1 MPMYK
6 NVYRC
11 LKWIIEKF
19 MEKKYLTLN
28 GVNELWVKEEEMSGG
43 VGMGRKTFYN
53 RRRDLKEKFGIEIC
67 QKEGSYAYYLKN
79 PEIIKNK
86 SLMNFMLNTLAMDEK
101 LIGCK
106 SLMNRIVLESIPSG
120 GEKLDQVTE
129 AMLRDKKFGFEYIKY
144 GSSELKEY
152 IADIYG
158 LVLYNQRWYI
168 LVGFGKEKKY
178 TFALDRMKKTWV
190 SSEKSNIDPDFDA
203 IAYFEEFYGIYN
215 SGRDIM
221 KIVIRAFGDESY
233 YLRDLPIHKSQKEI
247 GNGDNYTDFMVE
259 LRPNNE
265 LISYLLSRKNRLK
278 VLSPDSIVEEMKE
291 TIEGIAAIYS

>member
-1 MPMYK
+1 M
-6 NVYRC
+6 
-11 LKWIIEKF
+11 
-19 MEKKYLTLN
+19 
-28 GVNELWVKEEEMSGG
+28 
-43 VGMGRKTFYN
+43 
-53 RRRDLKEKFGIEIC
+53 
-67 QKEGSYAYYLKN
+67 
-79 PEIIKNK
+79 
-86 SLMNFMLNTLAMDEK
+86 
-101 LIGCK
+101 
-106 SLMNRIVLESIPSG
+106 
-120 GEKLDQVTE
+120 
-129 AMLRDKKFGFEYIKY
+129 YIKVKNEY
-144 GSSELKEY
+144 KRLNNAKKRTNYLVCNIEGTEY

-168 LVGFGKEKKY
+168 LVSFGEEKKY
-178 TFALDRMKKTWV
+178 TFALDRMKKTWIA
-190 SSEKSNIDPDFDA
+190 SEKSHIDPDFDA

-247 GNGDNYTDFMVE
+247 GNGDNYTDFMLE

-291 TIEGIAAIYS
+291 TIEGISAIYS

>member
-1 MPMYK
+1 MYT
-6 NVYRC
+6 NVYRS

-19 MEKKYLTLN
+19 MEKKYLTLK
-28 GVNELWVKEEEMSGG
+28 GLNELWVKEEDLSDGLE
-43 VGMGRKTFYN
+43 MGRKTFYN
-53 RRRDLKEKFGIEIC
+53 HRQALKEKFGIDIC
-67 QKEGSYAYYLKN
+67 QKDQGYAYYIRN
-79 PEIIKNK
+79 PEIIRNN
-86 SLMNFMLNTLAMDEK
+86 SLMNFMLSTLAMDEK

-106 SLMNRIVLESIPSG
+106 ALMNRIVLESIPSG
-120 GEKLDQVTE
+120 GEKLDVITD
-129 AMLRDKKFGFEYIKY
+129 AMLKEFKLGFEYIRY
-144 GSSELKEY
+144 GSSELKEH
-152 IADIYG
+152 IAEVYG

-168 LVGFGKEKKY
+168 LAGFGEEKKY
-178 TFALDRMKKTWV
+178 TFALDRMKKTWIA
-190 SSEKSNIDPDFDA
+190 SEKSHIDPAFDA

-247 GNGDNYTDFMVE
+247 GNGGNYTDFMIE

-278 VLSPDSIVEEMKE
+278 VLSPDCIVEEMKE
-291 TIEGIAAIYS
+291 TIEGIATIYS